1 MSGEPKL
8 DQLDPEPDSGPI
20 PWMAKNGVAANV
32 LMLVLIV
39 GGLVTLASGIKQEV
53 FPEVELDL
61 VSISV
66 SYPGASPAEVEQAVI
81 LAVEEAVRG
90 IDGVKKVT
98 STAMEGVG
106 TVNVELLLGAD
117 NDRALNDVKSAI
129 DRITSFPEDVERPT
143 VSLISNRQQ
152 VISLV
157 LYGDV
162 DEATLRAVA
171 ENSRRELL
179 RDPRITYLELSG
191 IRPLEISIEVPQAEL
206 RKYDLT
212 LDEIAARVRAASV
225 ELPGGGVK
233 TKGGEVLLRTTERRD
248 RGTEFGD
255 IALLSQPDG
264 SQVRVRDI
272 ATVKDGFQEI
282 DKEATYNGK
291 RAVMINIYRVGN
303 ETPLTVAAAGKEYVQ
318 GLHDTLPDGLYAA
331 TWFDTAE
338 MYEQR
343 LSLLLSNARIGLVLV
358 LLTLGLFLE
367 ARLAFW
373 VTLGIP
379 ISFAGSLLFFPV
391 TDISI
396 NMISLFAFIITL
408 GMVVDDAIVVGEAI
422 YKQRMDGKSRL
433 RAAIDGTK
441 EVAQPVIFAVLTSC
455 VAFAPMLMV
464 PGPMGKFFR
473 VVPIVVISVLLISLV
488 ESLLIL
494 PAHLSHPMPL
504 WLRVLL
510 SPYLWFMR
518 LVGKLDI
525 PRRLQHHVQHTYI
538 PILEKSLKWRYFTLT
553 AGIAVLVVTM
563 GYVAGRI
570 PFTFLPKVEGDMIT
584 AHLKMPV
591 GTPVLE
597 TERLADQIAG
607 AAQSIVDDEDA
618 TREGQTISRGLYE
631 EVGAMSRLE
640 SGPEG
645 AASTEGSHFA
655 TVMIY
660 LVEAAK
666 RGLTTQQFVQRW
678 RDGIGEIPGAESL
691 TFSYEVGV
699 EPGKPIDIELI
710 HDDVPTLEAAAERL
724 ASEIAS
730 YSGLRDIDS
739 GVTKGKDQLD
749 FRLTDAALAQGLTEF
764 ELARQVRAGFFGS
777 EAVRQQRGR
786 DEVRVYVRLP
796 LEERRSLY
804 NVEELVVRTP
814 AGGEMPLAQAAII
827 DRGQAYSI
835 IRRTGGRRN
844 ISVTADVANEDA
856 NANEIIAQIRQRELA
871 QLLADI
877 PGLAYSL
884 GGEQERQAETM
895 GALGMGFALAL
906 IVMFSM
912 LAVVFR
918 SYGQPILVM
927 SAIPFGMVGA
937 VWGHVAMGWFLW
949 DHVSLS
955 LMSMMGVVAL
965 SGVVVNDSLVLID
978 AINRFRADG
987 MGLWESVVSGAA
999 RRFRPILLTS
1009 LTTFFGLAPMILET
1023 SVQARFLVPMAVSL
1037 GFGVLVAT
1045 MITLLIVPCSYI
1057 ILEDAHR
1064 SSSNFFARLRGRPTM
1079 PPPPPTVPTDAE
1091 VELLTAE

>member
-1 MSGEPKL
+1 MRSG
-8 DQLDPEPDSGPI
+8 DDFNPDRERGPI
-20 PWMAKNGVAANV
+20 AWMAKNRVAANV
-32 LMLVLIV
+32 LMLILIV

-53 FPEVELDL
+53 FPEVELDV
-61 VSISV
+61 VSVQIT
-66 SYPGASPAEVEQAVI
+66 YPGASPAEVEQAVI

-117 NDRALNDVKSAI
+117 KDRALNDVKSAI

-143 VSLISNRQQ
+143 VSLLSNRQQ

-179 RDPRITYLELSG
+179 RNSQITYVELSG
-191 IRPLEISIEVPQAEL
+191 IRPLEISIEVPQAQL
-206 RKYDLT
+206 RKYGLT
-212 LDEIAARVRAASV
+212 LDEIAARVNAASV
-225 ELPGGGVK
+225 EVPGGGVK
-233 TKGGEVLLRTTERRD
+233 TQSGEVLLRTTERRD
-248 RGTEFGD
+248 RGDEFGD
-255 IALLSQPDG
+255 IIVMSKPDG
-264 SQVRVRDI
+264 SQVRIRDI
-272 ATVKDGFQEI
+272 ATVKDAFREI

-291 RAVMINIYRVGN
+291 RAVMINVFRVGT
-303 ETPLTVAAAGKEYVQ
+303 ETPLTVSAAAKQYVHELQ
-318 GLHDTLPDGLYAA
+318 DKLPDGLYAA

-343 LSLLLSNARIGLVLV
+343 ISLLMSNARIGLVLV

-408 GMVVDDAIVVGEAI
+408 GMVVDDAIVVGEAV
-422 YKQRMDGKSRL
+422 YKQRQDGKGRL
-433 RAAIDGTK
+433 QAAIEGTK
-441 EVAQPVIFAVLTSC
+441 EVAQPVVFAVLTSC

-473 VVPIVVISVLLISLV
+473 VVPLVVIAVLLISLL

-494 PAHLSHPMPL
+494 PAHLSHPMPW
-504 WLRVLL
+504 WLRLILL
-510 SPYLWFMR
+510 PYLWFMK
-518 LVGKLDI
+518 LVNKLGMQH
-525 PRRLQHHVQHTYI
+525 RLQHHVQHSYI
-538 PILEKSLKWRYFTLT
+538 PALEKALQWRYFTVT
-553 AGIAVLVVTM
+553 AGVAVLVITM

-591 GTPVLE
+591 GTPVSE
-597 TERLADQIAG
+597 TERIADGIA
-607 AAQSIVDDEDA
+607 AVAQSIVDEESADLN
-618 TREGQTISRGLYE
+618 GGTISRGLYE
-631 EVGAMSRLE
+631 EVGAISRVDAD
-640 SGPEG
+640 PEG
-645 AASTEGSHFA
+645 SQGNEGSHFA

-660 LVEAAK
+660 LVEASQ

-691 TFSYEVGV
+691 TFSFEVGV
-699 EPGKPIDIELI
+699 QPGKPIDIELI
-710 HDDVPTLEAAAERL
+710 HEDVRTLEAAAERL

-749 FRLTDAALAQGLTEF
+749 FQITDAAQSQGLTELD
-764 ELARQVRAGFFGS
+764 LARQVRAGFFGA

-796 LEERRSLY
+796 LQERRSLY
-804 NVEELVVRTP
+804 NVEELVVHTP
-814 AGGEMPLAQAAII
+814 TGGEMPLDQAAVVT
-827 DRGQAYSI
+827 RGRAYSL
-835 IRRTGGRRN
+835 IRRTDGRRN

-856 NANEIIAQIRQRELA
+856 NANQIVAQIRQRELA
-871 QLLADI
+871 QLLSDI

-895 GALGMGFALAL
+895 NALGLGFVLAL

-918 SYGQPILVM
+918 SYAQPLLVM

-978 AINRFRADG
+978 AINRFRAEG
-987 MGLWESVVSGAA
+987 MGLWEAVVSGAA

-1037 GFGVLVAT
+1037 GFGVLFAT
-1045 MITLLIVPCSYI
+1045 GITLLIVPCSYI
-1057 ILEDAHR
+1057 ILEDGKRRAG
-1064 SSSNFFARLRGRPTM
+1064 NFFARLRGRPTV
-1079 PPPPPTVPTDAE
+1079 PPPPPTVPSDAD

>member
-1 MSGEPKL
+1 MTHDDHEL
-8 DQLDPEPDSGPI
+8 HTDERGPI
-20 PWMAKNGVAANV
+20 PWMAKNRVAANV
-32 LMLVLIV
+32 LMLILIV

-53 FPEVELDL
+53 FPEVELDV
-61 VSISV
+61 VSIQV
-66 SYPGASPAEVEQAVI
+66 TYPGASPAEVEQAVI

-98 STAMEGVG
+98 STAMEGIG

-117 NDRALNDVKSAI
+117 KDRALNDVKSAI

-143 VSLISNRQQ
+143 VTLISNRQQ

-179 RDPRITYLELSG
+179 RDSRITYVELTG
-191 IRPLEISIEVPQAEL
+191 IRPLEISIEVPQAQL

-212 LDEIAARVRAASV
+212 LDEIAARVNAASV
-225 ELPGGGVK
+225 EVPGGGVK
-233 TKGGEVLLRTTERRD
+233 TQAGEVLLRTTERRD
-248 RGTEFGD
+248 RGDEFGD
-255 IALLSQPDG
+255 IIVLSQPDG
-264 SQVRVRDI
+264 SQVRIRDI
-272 ATVKDGFQEI
+272 ATVKDAFREI

-291 RAVMINIYRVGN
+291 RAVMINVFRVGT
-303 ETPLTVAAAGKEYVQ
+303 ETPLTVAAAAKEYVAELQ
-318 GLHDTLPDGLYAA
+318 ETLPEGLYSA

-391 TDISI
+391 TDVSI

-408 GMVVDDAIVVGEAI
+408 GMVVDDAIVVGEAV
-422 YKQRMDGKSRL
+422 YKQRQDGKGRL

-473 VVPIVVISVLLISLV
+473 VVPIVVIAVLMISLI
-488 ESLLIL
+488 ESILIL
-494 PAHLSHPMPL
+494 PAHLSHPMPW
-504 WLRVLL
+504 WLRIVL
-510 SPYLWFMR
+510 SPYLWFMQI
-518 LVGKLDI
+518 VNKLDV
-525 PRRLQHHVQHTYI
+525 PHRLQHHIQHTYI
-538 PILEKSLKWRYFTLT
+538 PILEKSLKWRYFTVT
-553 AGIAVLVVTM
+553 AGVAVLIATM

-570 PFTFLPKVEGDMIT
+570 PFTFLPKVEGHMIT

-591 GTPVLE
+591 GTPVAE
-597 TERLADQIAG
+597 TERVAKRIAG
-607 AAQSIVDDEDA
+607 VARSIVEEESA
-618 TREGQTISRGLYE
+618 ELEGGTISRGLYE
-631 EVGAMSRLE
+631 EVGAISQLE
-640 SGPEG
+640 AGPEG
-645 AASTEGSHFA
+645 SLSSEGSHFA

-660 LVEAAK
+660 LVEASQ
-666 RGLTTQQFVQRW
+666 RDLTTQQFVQRW
-678 RDGIGEIPGAESL
+678 RNGIGEVPGAESL
-691 TFSYEVGV
+691 TFSFEVGV
-699 EPGKPIDIELI
+699 QPGKPIDIELI

-749 FRLTDAALAQGLTEF
+749 FRLTDAAQAQGLTELD
-764 ELARQVRAGFFGS
+764 LARQVRAGFFGA

-804 NVEELVVRTP
+804 NVEELIVHTP
-814 AGGEMPLAQAAII
+814 AGGEMPLAQAAIVS
-827 DRGQAYSI
+827 RGQAYSE
-835 IRRTGGRRN
+835 IRRTDGRRN
-844 ISVTADVANEDA
+844 ISVTADVADEDA

-884 GGEQERQAETM
+884 GGEQERQAETLS
-895 GALGMGFALAL
+895 ALGLGFVLAL

-918 SYGQPILVM
+918 SYGQPLLVM

-965 SGVVVNDSLVLID
+965 SGVVVNDSLILID
-978 AINRFRADG
+978 AINRFREGG
-987 MGLWESVVSGAA
+987 MGLWEAVVSGAA

-1037 GFGVLVAT
+1037 GFGVLAAT
-1045 MITLLIVPCSYI
+1045 MIMLLIVPSSYI

-1064 SSSNFFARLRGRPTM
+1064 RAGNFFARLRGRPTV
-1079 PPPPPTVPTDAE
+1079 PPPPPTVPSDKD

>member
-1 MSGEPKL
+1 MS
-8 DQLDPEPDSGPI
+8 DSFDFDPQEERGPI
-20 PWMAKNGVAANV
+20 AWMAKNAVAANV

-53 FPEVELDL
+53 FPEVELDI
-61 VSISV
+61 VSIQV
-66 SYPGASPAEVEQAVI
+66 TYPGASPAEVEQAVV

-90 IDGVKKVT
+90 TDGVKKVS
-98 STAMEGVG
+98 STAMEGQALI
-106 TVNVELLLGAD
+106 NVELLLGTD
-117 NDRALNDVKSAI
+117 KDRALSDVKSAI

-143 VSLISNRQQ
+143 VSMVSNRQQ

-179 RDPRITYLELSG
+179 RDDRVTYVELSG

-206 RKYDLT
+206 RKHGLT

-233 TKGGEVLLRTTERRD
+233 TEAGEVLLRTTERRD
-248 RGTEFGD
+248 RGDEFGD
-255 IALLSQPDG
+255 IILLSRPDG
-264 SQVRVRDI
+264 SQVRVRDV
-272 ATVKDGFQEI
+272 ASVRDGFREN
-282 DKEATYNGK
+282 DREATYNGK
-291 RAVMINIYRVGN
+291 RAAMVNIFRVGD
-303 ETPLTVAAAGKEYVQ
+303 ETPLTVAAAGKEYVEKLQ
-318 GLHDTLPDGLYAA
+318 NTLPKGLYAA
-331 TWFDTAE
+331 PWFDTAE

-343 LSLLLSNARIGLVLV
+343 IALLVKNARIGLVLV

-379 ISFAGSLLFFPV
+379 ISFAGSLLFFPM

-408 GMVVDDAIVVGEAI
+408 GMVVDDAIVVGESI
-422 YKQRMDGKSRL
+422 YKHRTDGEGRL
-433 RAAIDGTK
+433 EAAIAGAK
-441 EVAQPVIFAVLTSC
+441 EVAQPVIFAILTSC

-473 VVPIVVISVLLISLV
+473 VVPIVVIAVLMISLV

-494 PAHLSHPMPL
+494 PAHLAQPL
-504 WLRVLL
+504 PWWVRVGLA
-510 SPYLWFMR
+510 PYLWFMR
-518 LVGKLDI
+518 LVAKLQM
-525 PRRLQHHVQHTYI
+525 PHRLQWFVQRIYV
-538 PILEKSLKWRYFTLT
+538 PLLNKALAWRYFTITL
-553 AGIAVLVVTM
+553 GIATLLFTA

-591 GTPVLE
+591 GTPVSE
-597 TERLADQIAG
+597 TERIADRIG
-607 AAQSIVDDEDA
+607 ATAQAIMDEEDA
-618 TREGQTISRGLYE
+618 KSDGPTISRGLYE
-631 EVGAMSRLE
+631 EVGMMSTLE
-640 SGPEG
+640 VSPEG
-645 AASTEGSHFA
+645 LLGKEGSHLA
-655 TVMIY
+655 TVMVY
-660 LVEAAK
+660 LTEAGS
-666 RGLTTQQFVQRW
+666 RQLTTQEFVQRW
-678 RDGIGEIPGAESL
+678 REEIGEIPGAESL
-691 TFSYEVGV
+691 IFSYEVGV
-699 EPGKPIDIELI
+699 EPGSPVDIELI

-724 ASEIAS
+724 ALEIAS

-739 GVTKGKDQLD
+739 GVTKGKEQLD
-749 FRLTDAALAQGLTEF
+749 FRLTDAAVAQGLTEL
-764 ELARQVRAGFFGS
+764 ELARQVRAAFFGA

-796 LEERRSLY
+796 LAERKSLY
-804 NVEELVVRTP
+804 NVEELVIRTP
-814 AGGEMPLAQAAII
+814 SGGEMPLAQAALLE
-827 DRGQAYSI
+827 RGQAYTTI
-835 IRRTGGRRN
+835 NRTNGRRN
-844 ISVTADVANEDA
+844 ISVTADVADEDS
-856 NANEIIAQIRQRELA
+856 NANEIVGQIEERELPK
-871 QLLADI
+871 LLADF

-895 GALGMGFALAL
+895 SALGLGFVLAL

-918 SYGQPILVM
+918 SYTQPLLVM
-927 SAIPFGMVGA
+927 LAIPFGMVGA
-937 VWGHVAMGWFLW
+937 VWGHVVMGFT
-949 DHVSLS
+949 LS
-955 LMSMMGVVAL
+955 LMSMMGLVAL
-965 SGVVVNDSLVLID
+965 SGVVVNDSLILIVSINRYREAGMGMWD
-978 AINRFRADG
+978 AIIAG
-987 MGLWESVVSGAA
+987 GA

-1037 GFGVLVAT
+1037 GYGVLAAT
-1045 MITLLIVPCSYI
+1045 FILLVIVPCGYI
-1057 ILEDAHR
+1057 VLDDATR
-1064 SSSNFFARLRGRPTM
+1064 NTNNFFARLRGRPTM
-1079 PPPPPTVPTDAE
+1079 PPPPPSEPADAE
-1091 VELLTAE
+1091 IELLVAEE